1 MTTTRVSVPDVHCDH
16 CRASIEG
23 AVSRAQGVHRVE
35 VDLAARQVTVAHN
48 AKVTGVGE
56 LVGLI
61 EDQGYDVESFEEVAG

>member
-1 MTTTRVSVPDVHCDH
+1 
-16 CRASIEG
+16 
-23 AVSRAQGVHRVE
+23 
-35 VDLAARQVTVAHN
+35 VTVAHN